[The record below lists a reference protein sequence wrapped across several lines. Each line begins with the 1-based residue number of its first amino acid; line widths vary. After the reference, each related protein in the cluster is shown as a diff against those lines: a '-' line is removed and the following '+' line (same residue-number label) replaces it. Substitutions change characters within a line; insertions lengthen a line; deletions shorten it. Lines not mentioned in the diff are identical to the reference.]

1 MVTTQSQLPLATTRG
16 PSENRKNRL
25 SQVLGY
31 PGETLTTHHGTH
43 THARSFRQRHG
54 SSRLVSVSRQRV
66 VQRRRSTGPLE
77 RKFIASSGS
86 MLTKLCSRFQTA
98 STLGGVCEC
107 VVFFRG
113 SSGAGAFGGLVWPP
127 DRRRHRVF
135 RWRPAAPVSS
145 LSEQSLG
152 SARALQRAPEPVKS
166 HQSAWH
172 TTDPIRSR
180 SGDGCACPKSRSSSP
195 TRVRDCK
202 REPTDRQTA
211 DGRVA
216 LPLAKRVQTKCC
228 SQSRGQ

>member
-107 VVFFRG
+107 VVFFFGGAPEPEPSVVSCGHPTVVVIG
-113 SSGAGAFGGLVWPP
+113 SSGGVL
-127 DRRRHRVF
+127 
-135 RWRPAAPVSS
+135 
-145 LSEQSLG
+145 LLQSVVYRNNLWE
-152 SARALQRAPEPVKS
+152 APEL
-166 HQSAWH
+166 
-172 TTDPIRSR
+172 
-180 SGDGCACPKSRSSSP
+180 
-195 TRVRDCK
+195 CK
-202 REPTDRQTA
+202 ERQN
-211 DGRVA
+211 R
-216 LPLAKRVQTKCC
+216 
-228 SQSRGQ
+228 

>member
-1 MVTTQSQLPLATTRG
+1 
-16 PSENRKNRL
+16 
-25 SQVLGY
+25 
-31 PGETLTTHHGTH
+31 
-43 THARSFRQRHG
+43 
-54 SSRLVSVSRQRV
+54 
-66 VQRRRSTGPLE
+66 
-77 RKFIASSGS
+77 

-98 STLGGVCEC
+98 STLGGVCDC
-107 VVFFRG
+107 VVFFGGAPEPEPSVVSCGHPTVVVIG
-113 SSGAGAFGGLVWPP
+113 SSGGVLLLS
-127 DRRRHRVF
+127 
-135 RWRPAAPVSS
+135 VSS

-152 SARALQRAPEPVKS
+152 SARALGRAPEPVKS

-202 REPTDRQTA
+202 RAPTDRQTA

-228 SQSRGQ
+228 SQSRGR